1 MSRLYDEGR
10 AERLYYTPPEHAE
23 GEYEGTRSLYCSYD
37 QCSEFEH
44 EHEVEVVIGYV
55 GNAGSATYTCH
66 RCGLDS
72 EHEFELDDSEIG
84 GAHDT
89 DEDWRTEK

>member
-1 MSRLYDEGR
+1 MSYGSDFGR
-10 AERLYYTPPEHAE
+10 AERAYYTPTEYAE

-44 EHEVEVVIGYV
+44 EYEVDVVIGYV
-55 GNAGSATYTCH
+55 GNTGSATYTCH

-72 EHEFELDDSEIG
+72 EHEFELDDEEIG
-84 GAHDT
+84 GAYDT
-89 DEDWRTEK
+89 DEDWRHDK